1 MKDKLKK
8 LTDAGYKVMI
18 RTRWTDDEWDVWIY
32 RTDHKIIEKQRPS
45 YAWNQ
50 DPEVA
55 LDEATSLSIERAMK
69 IIKDEREAL
78 LEFEKEA
85 SGVF

>member
-1 MKDKLKK
+1 M
-8 LTDAGYKVMI
+8 
-18 RTRWTDDEWDVWIY
+18 RTKIQHPDEDYWRLGAEI
-32 RTDHKIIEKQRPS
+32 
-45 YAWNQ
+45 N
-50 DPEVA
+50 PE
-55 LDEATSLSIERAMK
+55 LSIERAMK